1 MSADSDFAIE
11 FAARSI
17 SGIYGMLDD
26 LPEELANTVA
36 NQYVAVA
43 LLMTDLTQTHLLKR
57 QGYLS
62 LAPAEVKFPCPAD

>member
-43 LLMTDLTQTHLLKR
+43 LLMTDLKR